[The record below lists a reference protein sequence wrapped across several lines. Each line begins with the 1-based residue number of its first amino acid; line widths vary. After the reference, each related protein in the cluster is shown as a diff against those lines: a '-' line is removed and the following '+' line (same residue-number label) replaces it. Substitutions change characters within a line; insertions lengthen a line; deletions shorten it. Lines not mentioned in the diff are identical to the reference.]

1 MALIELYCPRCGGDV
16 RMDRSMVFGTCESCG
31 ARCMLQEMVPRRTE
45 VSVQGAPTVDGLVD
59 LALRSWLIGDEE
71 SSYRATVDALS
82 RDPGDVRAW
91 ILRGL
96 MDDVDVTS
104 AMGSGRLDP
113 VRDLEFCLSILDRGP
128 DAMRWISGRMD
139 HPLIR
144 SAAALQGMS
153 AYLQRSGHV
162 ILTIFD
168 DELETGYERVSREF
182 IGFLDEAEGHIAMIR
197 AEPRLSRF
205 A

>member
-1 MALIELYCPRCGGDV
+1 
-16 RMDRSMVFGTCESCG
+16 MDRSMVFGTCESCG
-31 ARCMLQEMVPRRTE
+31 ARCMLQEMV
-45 VSVQGAPTVDGLVD
+45 A
-59 LALRSWLIGDEE
+59 A
-71 SSYRATVDALS
+71 VDALS
-82 RDPGDVRAW
+82 REPGDVRAW

-113 VRDLEFCLSILDRGP
+113 VRDLEFCLSVLDRRP

-144 SAAALQGMS
+144 SAAALQKMS
-153 AYLQRSGHV
+153 TYLQRSGHV
-162 ILTIFD
+162 ILTMFD

-182 IGFLDEAEGHIAMIR
+182 TGFLDEAGTR
-197 AEPRLSRF
+197 PRGTSP
-205 A
+205 